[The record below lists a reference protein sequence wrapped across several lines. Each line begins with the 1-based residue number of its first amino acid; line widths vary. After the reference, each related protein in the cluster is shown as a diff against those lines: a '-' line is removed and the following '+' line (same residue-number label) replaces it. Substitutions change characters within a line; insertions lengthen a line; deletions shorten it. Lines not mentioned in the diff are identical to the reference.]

1 MYKEGS
7 CAEGDELLS
16 LSRGPSDY
24 ATSFS
29 GYITN
34 GYRFHTHDRDK
45 NLRTQNSGVFV
56 VGNIGDGSNNI
67 DYYGILN
74 EIIILE
80 YLGGNYVA
88 LFRCKWWDVH
98 DLIRGIK
105 IDKFGIVS
113 LNSQR
118 FLKTKDP
125 FILAS

>member
-1 MYKEGS
+1 MDKEGS
-7 CAEGDELLS
+7 CVEGDEVLS

-24 ATSFS
+24 ATSFR

-80 YLGGNYVA
+80 YHGGTYIA
-88 LFRCKWWDVH
+88 LFRCK
-98 DLIRGIK
+98 
-105 IDKFGIVS
+105 
-113 LNSQR
+113 
-118 FLKTKDP
+118 
-125 FILAS
+125 

>member
-1 MYKEGS
+1 MQVIQLYKEGS
-7 CAEGDELLS
+7 CIEGDELLS

-29 GYITN
+29 GCITN
-34 GYRFHTHDRDK
+34 GYSFHTNDRDK

-88 LFRCKWWDVH
+88 LFRYKWWNVH
-98 DLIRGIK
+98 YLIRGIK
-105 IDKFGIVS
+105 IYKFGIVS
-113 LNSQR
+113 LKPEV
-118 FLKTKDP
+118 FED
-125 FILAS
+125 